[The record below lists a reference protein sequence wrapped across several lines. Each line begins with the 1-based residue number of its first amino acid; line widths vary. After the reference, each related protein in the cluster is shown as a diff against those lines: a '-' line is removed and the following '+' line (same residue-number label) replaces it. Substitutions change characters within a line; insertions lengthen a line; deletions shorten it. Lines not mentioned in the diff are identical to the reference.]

1 MFAAAPQRGGGR
13 DEGSVL
19 PGFGA
24 GGLLG
29 GILGGDDDERRALV
43 VHAVACAAGGVPRS
57 RGVAGQRAAGRAH
70 LGRIARAHRA
80 GTTTVLLPIGGT
92 EQNGAHLALGKHNV
106 RVRVLAERIAEQ
118 LGHAVVAPVLAYVPE
133 GDVDPPSQHMRYT
146 GTVSV
151 PAAAFEAVLEGAA
164 RSFRRHG
171 FRHVVLL
178 GDHGGYQG
186 SLQRVADKL
195 NRAWGG
201 SSSVIALT
209 EYYAAAQAFD
219 GMLAAQGYTPQEIGR
234 HAGLADTAL
243 AWAAD
248 ALAGAARRRCGRSKA
263 SAATRGAPARE
274 LGRAGIDHIVAAS
287 VAAIRARTA
296 GAPTRALD

>member
-1 MFAAAPQRGGGR
+1 MN
-13 DEGSVL
+13 
-19 PGFGA
+19 
-24 GGLLG
+24 
-29 GILGGDDDERRALV
+29 ERRAFVAALI
-43 VHAVACAAGGVPRS
+43 ACAA
-57 RGVAGQRAAGRAH
+57 AAGSTRA
-70 LGRIARAHRA
+70 LAASLWLDDLTSVELRELMAQ

-106 RVRVLAERIAEQ
+106 RVRVLAARIAEQ
-118 LGHAVVAPVLAYVPE
+118 LGNALVAPVVAYVPE
-133 GDVDPPSQHMRYT
+133 GNIDPPTQHMRYS

-151 PAAAFEAVLEGAA
+151 PTAAFESVLEGAA
-164 RSFRRHG
+164 RSFHQHG

-178 GDHGGYQG
+178 GDHGGYQA

-195 NRAWGG
+195 NRQWGG

-209 EYYAAAQAFD
+209 EYYDAAQAFD
-219 GMLAAQGYTPQEIGR
+219 GMLAARGYTQQEIGR

-248 ALAGAARRRCGRSKA
+248 ASLVRPQALRPIDGVSGDPRRA
-263 SAATRGAPARE
+263 SPQ
-274 LGRAGIDHIVAAS
+274 LGLEGIEHIVAAS

-296 GAPTRALD
+296 STGTKH

>member
-1 MFAAAPQRGGGR
+1 M
-13 DEGSVL
+13 
-19 PGFGA
+19 
-24 GGLLG
+24 
-29 GILGGDDDERRALV
+29 IERRTLV
-43 VHAVACAAGGVPRS
+43 LTLFAGAVAANPMAAW
-57 RGVAGQRAAGRAH
+57 AASVWLDDLTSVELRD
-70 LGRIARAHRA
+70 RIAQ
-80 GTTTVLLPIGGT
+80 GTATVLLPIGGT
-92 EQNGAHLALGKHNV
+92 EQNGGHLALGKHNV

-133 GDVDPPSQHMRYT
+133 GNIDPPSQHMRYS

-151 PAAAFEAVLEGAA
+151 PSAAFEAVLEGAA
-164 RSFRRHG
+164 RSFHRHG

-219 GMLAAQGYTPQEIGR
+219 GALAAQGYTPREIGR

-243 AWAAD
+243 AWAVD
-248 ALAGAARRRCGRSKA
+248 PSLVRPQALRPIEGVSGDPQRA
-263 SAATRGAPARE
+263 SAQ
-274 LGRAGIDHIVAAS
+274 LGRPGIDHIVAAS

-296 GAPTRALD
+296 GAPTKH

>member
-1 MFAAAPQRGGGR
+1 MIEWRAA
-13 DEGSVL
+13 VL
-19 PGFGA
+19 A
-24 GGLLG
+24 
-29 GILGGDDDERRALV
+29 ALAC
-43 VHAVACAAGGVPRS
+43 AVAIAPTPAIAASLWLDELTSVELRE
-57 RGVAGQRAAGRAH
+57 
-70 LGRIARAHRA
+70 LIAQ

-92 EQNGAHLALGKHNV
+92 EQNGAHLVLGKHNV
-106 RVRVLAERIAEQ
+106 RVRVLAARVAEQ
-118 LGHAVVAPVLAYVPE
+118 LGHTVVAPVLAYVPE
-133 GDVDPPSQHMRYT
+133 GNIDPPSQHMRYT

-151 PAAAFEAVLEGAA
+151 PTAAFESVLEGAA

-178 GDHGGYQG
+178 GDHGGYQA

-201 SSSVIALT
+201 PSAVIALQ

-219 GMLAAQGYTPQEIGR
+219 TMLAARGYTQQEIGR

-243 AWAAD
+243 AWAVD
-248 ALAGAARRRCGRSKA
+248 ASLVRPQALQPVDGVSGDPRRA
-263 SAATRGAPARE
+263 SAE
-274 LGRAGIDHIVAAS
+274 LGREGIEHIVAAS

-296 GAPTRALD
+296 GAPTKH

>member
-1 MFAAAPQRGGGR
+1 M
-13 DEGSVL
+13 
-19 PGFGA
+19 
-24 GGLLG
+24 
-29 GILGGDDDERRALV
+29 IERRAV
-43 VHAVACAAGGVPRS
+43 VLAALAGAVAWAPTPVTAASLWLDELTSVELRE
-57 RGVAGQRAAGRAH
+57 
-70 LGRIARAHRA
+70 LIAQ

-106 RVRVLAERIAEQ
+106 RVRVLAARVAEQ

-133 GDVDPPSQHMRYT
+133 GNIDPPSQHMRYT

-151 PAAAFEAVLEGAA
+151 PSAAFEAVLEGAA
-164 RSFRRHG
+164 RSFHRHG

-178 GDHGGYQG
+178 GDHGGYQA

-201 SSSVIALT
+201 PSAVIALQ

-219 GMLAAQGYTPQEIGR
+219 TKLAARGYTQQEIGR

-243 AWAAD
+243 AWAVD
-248 ALAGAARRRCGRSKA
+248 ASLVRPQALQPVDGVSGDPRRA
-263 SAATRGAPARE
+263 SAQ
-274 LGRAGIDHIVAAS
+274 LGREGIEHIVAAS

-296 GAPTRALD
+296 GATTKH